1 MSGVQ
6 KFATSGLQPSTHREL
21 GFKLLAQYV
30 LLVFFTCSAD
40 IIKEVNIHTIPG
52 ILFSDLTS
60 RPKPASY

>member
-40 IIKEVNIHTIPG
+40 IIKEVNTHNTWYS
-52 ILFSDLTS
+52 FSDLTS
-60 RPKPASY
+60 RPKPVSY